1 MDAGAGVRCEMERSE
16 KARRV
21 ACNRGGMV
29 CCGVLWLAVY
39 SRAACGDG
47 DGGGGGDVQEAEI
60 LGAKLHSRSLSFP
73 RRQPCDY
80 SPLAYVWYRHAP
92 YIGVLAPSIM

>member
-29 CCGVLWLAVY
+29 WCGVVAVY
-39 SRAACGDG
+39 FRAACGDG
-47 DGGGGGDVQEAEI
+47 GGGGGDVQEAEI
-60 LGAKLHSRSLSFP
+60 LGAKLHSRGLSVP

-80 SPLAYVWYRHAP
+80 SPLAYAWYRHAP
-92 YIGVLAPSIM
+92 YIGALAPSTM